1 MAALG
6 LKQKRCILRGVA
18 SSSHC
23 LPRCRR
29 ASGGGGG
36 EGEVVGEA
44 GCLALMSSQ
53 ISFSLLR
60 LRRAT
65 TENEFIMRRRNCG
78 QVCVREKLSRG
89 GGAMAGG
96 AGKRYAYV
104 SCLKQS

>member
-1 MAALG
+1 M
-6 LKQKRCILRGVA
+6 
-18 SSSHC
+18 
-23 LPRCRR
+23 
-29 ASGGGGG
+29 
-36 EGEVVGEA
+36 VGEA

-89 GGAMAGG
+89 RGAKAGG
-96 AGKRYAYV
+96 GEEICVRFVFKTI
-104 SCLKQS
+104 L